1 MVLEYFMGYQWP
13 GNVREL
19 QNVLERMINIAHTS
33 KLTADLLPR
42 EIIGSRSSEN
52 AEEDVEPVDK
62 MERGL
67 ILRLLRSSLTRKD
80 IAKKLGISRSTL
92 YRKLE
97 KYELDLR

>member
-1 MVLEYFMGYQWP
+1 MNYQWP

-33 KLTADLLPR
+33 KLTVDLLPR
-42 EIIGSRSSEN
+42 EIIDSRSPEN
-52 AEEDVEPVDK
+52 AEEEVEPVDR

-67 ILRLLRSSLTRKD
+67 ILRLLGSNLTKKD

-92 YRKLE
+92 YRKLD
-97 KYELDLR
+97 KYEFGE